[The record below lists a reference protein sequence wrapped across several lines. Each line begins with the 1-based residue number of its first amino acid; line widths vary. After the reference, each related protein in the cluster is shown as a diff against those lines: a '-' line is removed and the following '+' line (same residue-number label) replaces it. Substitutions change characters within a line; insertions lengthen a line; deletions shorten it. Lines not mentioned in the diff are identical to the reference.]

1 MIKNKKGKS
10 HRFQIRILAVY
21 CLLILLSFS
30 GAVLAIRRVL
40 LLRLDA
46 RVEQAL
52 NQEIQ
57 EFQLL
62 VSGKD
67 PDTAQ
72 PFKDNITAIFNVFL
86 RRNIPISNEYTIALL
101 PNGFYASVPPDLPQS
116 IDRNSAIV
124 KEWQQLTVSQ
134 RGEINGSQDKI
145 VYLAEPIKIDGK
157 TKGVFVVAI
166 ATNSE
171 LEEVK
176 EAIFVIARVTGV
188 AAAITS
194 VLAWIFAGRILTPL
208 RILTKT
214 ARVISENNLDQRI
227 QVRGNDEVAQLSITF
242 NEMLDRLQS
251 AFVTQRQFL
260 NDVGHEL
267 RTPIT
272 IVQGHLELMGDTPE
286 EKQETKEIVLDELKR
301 MNRLIADL
309 MLLANS
315 EQPDFLHLEPVE
327 LRTLTE
333 EIYAKAKAIADRHWQ
348 LEEIGKGIISTD
360 PQRLVQAITN
370 LAQNATKHT
379 QQEDTIAIGSAIN
392 QHYVYLWVR
401 DTGTGI
407 PESEQKL
414 IFERFQTGS
423 NSYEAKS
430 TGLGLSIITAIVQAH
445 GGKIELSSR
454 LNYGSKFT
462 IILPLT

>member
-1 MIKNKKGKS
+1 MIKKKKGKS

-86 RRNIPISNEYTIALL
+86 RRNIPINNEYTIALL

-157 TKGVFVVAI
+157 IKGVFVVAI

-315 EQPDFLHLEPVE
+315 EQPDFLHLQPVE
-327 LRTLTE
+327 LKTLTE

-348 LEEIGKGIISTD
+348 LEEIGTGIISTD

-379 QQEDTIAIGSAIN
+379 QQEDTIAIGSAIDR
-392 QHYVYLWVR
+392 QYVYLWVR

-407 PESEQKL
+407 PESEQKV

-430 TGLGLSIITAIVQAH
+430 TGLGLSIITAIIQAH